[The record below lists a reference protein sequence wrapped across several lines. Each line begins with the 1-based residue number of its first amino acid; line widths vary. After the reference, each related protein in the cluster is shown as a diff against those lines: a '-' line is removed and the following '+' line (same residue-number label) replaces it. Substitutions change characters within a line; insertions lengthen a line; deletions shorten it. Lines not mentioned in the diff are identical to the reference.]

1 MRKLGFGILMALLSL
16 FVFNMDLEA
25 RKTWATGKHGIK
37 VLILCTGNTCRSQM
51 AHGFMASYG
60 DGVAVYSGGV
70 SAEKRVNPRAVM
82 VMREMGIDISDHTPR
97 QVDE

>member
-51 AHGFMASYG
+51 AHGLWPLMEMTWRYIR
-60 DGVAVYSGGV
+60 VE
-70 SAEKRVNPRAVM
+70 SALRNGLI
-82 VMREMGIDISDHTPR
+82 RELSW
-97 QVDE
+97 

>member
-37 VLILCTGNTCRSQM
+37 VLILCTGNT
-51 AHGFMASYG
+51 
-60 DGVAVYSGGV
+60 
-70 SAEKRVNPRAVM
+70 
-82 VMREMGIDISDHTPR
+82 RE
-97 QVDE
+97 VL